1 MVRIVAELS
10 INTPTA
16 SSIDRYKYR
25 YGCGSGGS
33 GGSGGNNGLQQ
44 IVYKRTALA
53 MGENMSEKATTGN
66 NTLVAT
72 QSDVH
77 QKLETQQMRE
87 IYEKSEKE
95 KEKEREKER
104 EKNINRNLGKI
115 NYHSRT
121 GEIFTAQHS
130 NQMTVVL
137 IFDKKTGHSTRTQT
151 EKVIWK
157 DKVFETKQAWFSEM
171 AKLSIEHA
179 AENMKIVRC
188 D

>member
-16 SSIDRYKYR
+16 SSSDRNKYR
-25 YGCGSGGS
+25 YGCGSGGY
-33 GGSGGNNGLQQ
+33 NGLQQ
-44 IVYKRTALA
+44 IVYKRPALA

-77 QKLETQQMRE
+77 QKIETQQMRE

-95 KEKEREKER
+95 KEKEKEKER
-104 EKNINRNLGKI
+104 EKSINRNLGKI

-121 GEIFTAQHS
+121 GEVFTAQHS
-130 NQMTVVL
+130 IQMTVVL

-157 DKVFETKQAWFSEM
+157 DKLFGTKQAWFSEM